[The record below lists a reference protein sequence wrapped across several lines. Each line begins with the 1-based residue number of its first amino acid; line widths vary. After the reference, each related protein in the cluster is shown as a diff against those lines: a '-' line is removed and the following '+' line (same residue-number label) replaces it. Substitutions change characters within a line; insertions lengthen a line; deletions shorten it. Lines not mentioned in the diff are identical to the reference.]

1 MALEPIKTIYNK
13 RVSRTKIQQPIA
25 NVNHPNTF
33 FNLMPG
39 ILRESTLPKC
49 TPTMAIDV
57 MVSKNGQSIGRVSK
71 SPKKPVSELSAII
84 KSEVPVA
91 VFIGKPVS
99 RTNAGMMRKP
109 PPAPTKPVSS
119 PIKVPSKTMSKV
131 LYFFRE
137 GCISLRPR
145 IMVKDANT
153 IRTAKR
159 PSKKSRFVTTNSP
172 VVSITSGN
180 AGTIN
185 LRVKKMVTMEGI
197 PNRKPVLIFTKWSR
211 YLGTAPAKLVVPT
224 IKSE

>member
-1 MALEPIKTIYNK
+1 MIALLSFIVKYYQKVSRISEKTPKTFQNSSGINKILHDK

-25 NVNHPNTF
+25 NVNHPNAF

-49 TPTMAIDV
+49 TPTMAMAVI
-57 MVSKNGQSIGRVSK
+57 VSKNDQSIGRVSK

-119 PIKVPSKTMSKV
+119 PIKVPSKMMSNV

-137 GCISLRPR
+137 G
-145 IMVKDANT
+145 
-153 IRTAKR
+153 
-159 PSKKSRFVTTNSP
+159 
-172 VVSITSGN
+172 
-180 AGTIN
+180 
-185 LRVKKMVTMEGI
+185 
-197 PNRKPVLIFTKWSR
+197 
-211 YLGTAPAKLVVPT
+211 
-224 IKSE
+224 